1 MKQKMKRLFAWGIIL
16 AMLLALMAGCGTSA
30 GKEESTG
37 AAVQETTA
45 GSEEATQF
53 NPGKNGAQVMQ
64 LGQAMPTGDM
74 GKVAELNDMK
84 EYTQEDVD
92 RVNRAIKAYTPS
104 VSEGL
109 LINNSSKYYY
119 YDSIPKEAQDFYDA
133 MYMVAEDP
141 VSADYYIS
149 VTLDKTLTAE
159 EFNHNYYLAYQAM
172 CFDHPELFWLYNC
185 SKTSISAGSQDFQTF
200 YFGIDESYTTFEDDM
215 KTFNSAVDAFLADID
230 PNASEIDKARQVH
243 DKLCQTVTY
252 DMKVLELGE
261 DPKAF
266 TDLAH
271 SAYGVLVANSR
282 GDKNTAVCDGYS
294 LAYQYLL
301 TQLGMEAMVVP
312 GKAGTDMSSLG
323 GHAWNVVKI
332 DGEWYEVDSTWD
344 DNMMEIGDQINPD
357 VEGYEYIQEALSDA
371 TYSEK
376 LGHYLYGLTTP
387 RIKDYTPGEDD
398 YYYTKDG
405 THVLCLTGESKHYR
419 ASEFNDMGEN
429 GELAGY
435 LPQATKSLY

>member
-1 MKQKMKRLFAWGIIL
+1 MRKRMTHWIAWSL
-16 AMLLALMAGCGTSA
+16 AMILILGLMTGCGTAAGKEETTGAAVEGTSA
-30 GKEESTG
+30 GSEGSTKLDL
-37 AAVQETTA
+37 
-45 GSEEATQF
+45 
-53 NPGKNGAQVMQ
+53 GKNGAQVMQ

-74 GKVAELNDMK
+74 GKVLELSDMK

-92 RVNRAIKAYTPS
+92 RVDRAIRAYTPS

-109 LINNSSKYYY
+109 LINNSSKFYY

-149 VTLDKTLTAE
+149 VTMDQPLTKDD
-159 EFNHNYYLAYQAM
+159 FTHYYYLAYQAM
-172 CFDHPELFWLYNC
+172 CFDHPELFWLYNG
-185 SKTSISAGSQDFQTF
+185 SKTSIGAGSQDSQTF
-200 YFGIDESYTTFEDDM
+200 YFGMEESYSTFEDDM
-215 KTFNSAVDAFLADID
+215 KTFNAAVDTFLADID
-230 PNASEIDKARQVH
+230 PNASELDKARQVH
-243 DKLCQTVTY
+243 DKLCQLVTY
-252 DMKVLELGE
+252 DNKVLEMGD
-261 DPKAF
+261 DPAAF
-266 TDLAH
+266 VDLAH
-271 SAYGVLVANSR
+271 TSYGVLVANSR

-312 GKAGTDMSSLG
+312 GKAGSDMNSLG

-344 DNMMEIGDQINPD
+344 DNMMEIGSQIPTD
-357 VEGYEYIQEALSDA
+357 IEGYEYIQEALSDM

-387 RIKDYTPGEDD
+387 RIKDYTPEEDD

-419 ASEFNDMGEN
+419 ASEFDDMGED

-435 LPQATKSLY
+435 LPEAVKSLY